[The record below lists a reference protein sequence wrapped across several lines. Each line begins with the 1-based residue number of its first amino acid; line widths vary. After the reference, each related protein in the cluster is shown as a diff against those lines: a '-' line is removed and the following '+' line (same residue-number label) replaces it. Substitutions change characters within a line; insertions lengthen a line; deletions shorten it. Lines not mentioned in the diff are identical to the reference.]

1 MAAGAVLAVLAG
13 ASPALAAEP
22 DSLAAPPKVHGPEA
36 QMSITAGSRPVSG
49 TAPSA
54 GPRFTKSGT
63 QWRVVAPEAVLRNTV
78 SDADGDKSTLTFEVW
93 TSARTPR

>member
-1 MAAGAVLAVLAG
+1 
-13 ASPALAAEP
+13 
-22 DSLAAPPKVHGPEA
+22 
-36 QMSITAGSRPVSG
+36 MSITAGSRPVSG